1 MSKTKIKFTG
11 RWTSDDGTV
20 YEPGA
25 TETVS
30 PDVLRHLT
38 RIGKAVTA
46 ADAPKT
52 TTTAKAAEKK
62 EA

>member
-1 MSKTKIKFTG
+1 MSKTKIQFTG
-11 RWTSDDGTV
+11 RWTADDGKT
-20 YEPGA
+20 YEPGD

-30 PDVLRHLT
+30 PHVLRHLE
-38 RIGKAVTA
+38 RIGKAVPA
-46 ADAPKT
+46 PAPKT